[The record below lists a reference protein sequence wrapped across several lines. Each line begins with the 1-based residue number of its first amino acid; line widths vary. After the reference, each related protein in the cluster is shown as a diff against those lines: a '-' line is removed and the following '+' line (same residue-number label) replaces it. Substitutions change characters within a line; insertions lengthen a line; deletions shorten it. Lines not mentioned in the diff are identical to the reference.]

1 MRLSGPN
8 RENTHRSKQ
17 TYSACRLLCCLPQQR
32 RDDCGFAQKRA
43 GSLLDRART
52 EIASS
57 TFVADPS
64 WACASSNLFAEPIMQ
79 ALEASDLGCSC
90 PPFCVSIHESGQ
102 RYKILEEVP
111 CGRCIEP
118 IITARCATY
127 MVARYAA
134 CGNDDPLAS
143 EIQEIGTS

>member
-1 MRLSGPN
+1 MIAGS
-8 RENTHRSKQ
+8 HRSAQAPYLIARELKLLPVLSLQ
-17 TYSACRLLCCLPQQR
+17 IPAGPARPRTYLQSR
-32 RDDCGFAQKRA
+32 
-43 GSLLDRART
+43 
-52 EIASS
+52 
-57 TFVADPS
+57 
-64 WACASSNLFAEPIMQ
+64 IMQ

-90 PPFCVSIHESGQ
+90 PPFCVSIHQSGQ

-111 CGRCIEP
+111 CSRCIEP

-143 EIQEIGTS
+143 EIQEIGTA